1 MADWMIIVFALA
13 VMLGAVG
20 GAAVLTWFERR
31 LLGIWQD
38 RYGPNR
44 LGPFGIGQVAADM
57 IKLLTKHDW
66 TPPFADRWV
75 FIFAPT
81 AIVIAMLL
89 GFAVVPFGP
98 GLHIIDVNIGLL
110 FFLGMTSLA
119 VYSVLLGGL
128 ASNNKYALLGGLR
141 SAAQMVSYEVFMG
154 LSLMGV
160 VMLSGSFSLQDIVE
174 SQRDGWYAV
183 SQFLGL
189 FVFIIAGIAESH
201 RLPFDLP
208 EAEHELTAGFHTE
221 YGGMKFGMFM
231 LGEYLGLILISC
243 MITTLFFGGWL
254 GPFGVQWLPPIVWF
268 GIKTF
273 IIICF
278 FVLLRAAIP
287 RPRYDQL
294 MTLGWKIM
302 LPITLINLV
311 ITGAV
316 ALYLRDAALAAS
328 TLVGAGT

>member
-1 MADWMIIVFALA
+1 MSEAMTIFFAIA
-13 VMLGAVG
+13 VMLAAVG

-31 LLGIWQD
+31 LLGLWQD

-44 LGPFGIGQVAADM
+44 LSPLGIGQVAADM

-81 AIVIAMLL
+81 AIVVAMLL

-160 VMLSGSFSLQDIVE
+160 VMLTGSFSMQDIVAA
-174 SQRDGWYAV
+174 QTDVWFCF

-189 FVFIIAGIAESH
+189 FVFVIAAIAESH

-221 YGGMKFGMFM
+221 YSGMKFGMFM
-231 LGEYLGLILISC
+231 LGEYLGLILIAC

-254 GPFGVQWLPPIVWF
+254 GPFGATWLPPIVWF
-268 GIKTF
+268 SIKTF
-273 IIICF
+273 LIICF

-294 MTLGWKIM
+294 MSLGWKVM
-302 LPITLINLV
+302 LPLTLVNLAV
-311 ITGAV
+311 TGAV
-316 ALYLRDAALAAS
+316 ALWMQ
-328 TLVGAGT
+328 GA

>member
-1 MADWMIIVFALA
+1 MSDGMTILFALA
-13 VMLGAVG
+13 VMAGAVG

-31 LLGIWQD
+31 LLGVWQD

-44 LGPFGIGQVAADM
+44 LGPFGIGQVVADM
-57 IKLLTKHDW
+57 LKLLTKHDW
-66 TPPFADRWV
+66 VPPFADRVV

-81 AIVIAMLL
+81 AIVVAMLM

-98 GLHIIDVNIGLL
+98 ELHIIDVNIGLL

-154 LSLMGV
+154 LSLIGV
-160 VMLSGSFSLQDIVE
+160 VMLSGSFSLQDIVAA
-174 SQRDGWYAV
+174 QRDMWFFIP
-183 SQFLGL
+183 QFLGL
-189 FVFIIAGIAESH
+189 FVFVIAGIAESH

-221 YGGMKFGMFM
+221 YGGMKFAMFM

-243 MITTLFFGGWL
+243 MIVTLFFGGWL
-254 GPFGVQWLPPIVWF
+254 GPWLPPIIWF
-268 GIKTF
+268 GLKTF
-273 IIICF
+273 VVICF
-278 FVLLRAAIP
+278 FILLRAAIP

-294 MTLGWKIM
+294 MSLGWKVM
-302 LPITLINLV
+302 LPITLLNLV
-311 ITGAV
+311 ATGA
-316 ALYLRDAALAAS
+316 
-328 TLVGAGT
+328 LVLWMQGATI

>member
-1 MADWMIIVFALA
+1 MSNMSTILFSIAIMLSA
-13 VMLGAVG
+13 VA
-20 GAAVLTWFERR
+20 GAAILTWFERR

-44 LGPFGIGQVAADM
+44 LGPFGILQVAADM
-57 IKLLTKHDW
+57 IKLLTKDDW
-66 TPPFADRWV
+66 VPPFADKVV

-81 AIVIAMLL
+81 AIVVAMLL

-154 LSLMGV
+154 LSLIGV

-174 SQRDGWYAV
+174 AQRGLWYCV
-183 SQFLGL
+183 PQFLGL
-189 FVFIIAGIAESH
+189 FVFVIAGIAESH

-221 YGGMKFGMFM
+221 YGGMKFAMFM
-231 LGEYLGLILISC
+231 LGEYLGLILISS

-254 GPFGVQWLPPIVWF
+254 GPWLPPIVWF
-268 GIKTF
+268 CLKTF
-273 IIICF
+273 VVICF
-278 FVLLRAAIP
+278 FILLRAAIP

-294 MTLGWKIM
+294 MSLGWKIM

-311 ITGAV
+311 VTGAI
-316 ALYLRDAALAAS
+316 ALWLQQ
-328 TLVGAGT
+328 GGP

>member
-1 MADWMIIVFALA
+1 MSDGMIVLFAFVVL
-13 VMLGAVG
+13 LGAVG
-20 GAAVLTWFERR
+20 GAAVMTWWERR

-44 LGPFGIGQVAADM
+44 LGPFGILQVAADM
-57 IKLLTKHDW
+57 LKLLTKDDW
-66 TPPFADRWV
+66 VPPFADKIV

-81 AIVIAMLL
+81 AIVMAMML
-89 GFAVVPFGP
+89 GFAVVPFAP
-98 GLHIIDVNIGLL
+98 GLQIIDMNIGLL

-160 VMLSGSFSLQDIVE
+160 VMLSGSFNLREIVE
-174 SQRDGWYAV
+174 SQADGWYCI

-189 FVFIIAGIAESH
+189 FVFTIAGVAESH

-221 YGGMKFGMFM
+221 YGGMKFAMFM
-231 LGEYLGLILISC
+231 LGEYLGLILISS
-243 MITTLFFGGWL
+243 MIVTLFFGGWL
-254 GPFGVQWLPPIVWF
+254 GPWLPPIVWF
-268 GIKTF
+268 GLKTF
-273 IIICF
+273 IVICF

-294 MTLGWKIM
+294 MSLGWKVM
-302 LPITLINLV
+302 LPLSLANLV
-311 ITGAV
+311 FTGAI
-316 ALYLRDAALAAS
+316 ALWLAGLSNGGAA
-328 TLVGAGT
+328 

>member
-1 MADWMIIVFALA
+1 MPESSSIILFALI
-13 VMLGAVG
+13 VLLGAVA
-20 GAAVLTWFERR
+20 GAALLTWFERR

-44 LGPFGIGQVAADM
+44 LGPFGVLQVVADM
-57 IKLLTKHDW
+57 LKLLTKHDW
-66 TPPFADRWV
+66 VPPFADRAV
-75 FIFAPT
+75 FVFAPT
-81 AIVIAMLL
+81 AIVVAMLL

-98 GLHIIDVNIGLL
+98 EHYVLDINIGVL

-160 VMLSGSFSLQDIVE
+160 VMLTGSFSLRAIVE
-174 SQRDGWYAV
+174 AQRDLWYCIPQV
-183 SQFLGL
+183 LGL
-189 FVFIIAGIAESH
+189 FTFMIAGIAESH

-221 YGGMKFGMFM
+221 YGGMKFAMFM

-254 GPFGVQWLPPIVWF
+254 GPWLPPAVWF
-268 GIKTF
+268 TLKVF
-273 IIICF
+273 ALICF

-294 MTLGWKIM
+294 MALGWKIM
-302 LPITLINLV
+302 LPLTLFNLLL
-311 ITGAV
+311 TGAI
-316 ALYLRDAALAAS
+316 ALAMR
-328 TLVGAGT
+328 GA

>member
-1 MADWMIIVFALA
+1 MAELQVIALLFLLIGA
-13 VMLGAVG
+13 AVG
-20 GAAVLTWFERR
+20 GAAVMTWFERR
-31 LLGIWQD
+31 MLAIWQD
-38 RYGPNR
+38 RLGPNR
-44 LGPFGIGQVAADM
+44 VGPFGIVLVAADM
-57 IKLLTKHDW
+57 LKLLGKHDW
-66 TPPFADRWV
+66 VPPFADRPV

-81 AIVIAMLL
+81 AIVIAMML
-89 GFAVVPFGP
+89 GFAVVPFTP
-98 GLHIIDVNIGLL
+98 ELVVIDMNIGLL

-160 VMLSGSFSLQDIVE
+160 VMLTGSFSLPDIVE
-174 SQRDGWYAV
+174 AQSDWWFAITQP
-183 SQFLGL
+183 LGL
-189 FVFIIAGIAESH
+189 FVFVIAGLAESH

-221 YGGMKFGMFM
+221 YGGMKFAMFM

-254 GPFGVQWLPPIVWF
+254 GPVLPPMVWF
-268 GIKTF
+268 LLKTF
-273 IIICF
+273 VVILF
-278 FVLLRAAIP
+278 FILLRAAIP

-294 MTLGWKIM
+294 MSMGWKVM
-302 LPITLINLV
+302 LPITLVNLA
-311 ITGAV
+311 ITGAIALWIREGV
-316 ALYLRDAALAAS
+316 A
-328 TLVGAGT
+328 

>member
-1 MADWMIIVFALA
+1 MSEGMTILFAIA
-13 VMLGAVG
+13 VMMGAVG

-31 LLGIWQD
+31 LLGLWQD

-44 LGPFGIGQVAADM
+44 LGPFGILQVAADM
-57 IKLLTKHDW
+57 LKLITKHDW
-66 TPPFADRWV
+66 VPPFADKWV

-81 AIVIAMLL
+81 AIVVAMML

-98 GLHIIDVNIGLL
+98 ELYIADLNIGLL

-160 VMLSGSFSLQDIVE
+160 VMLTGSFSMRDIVLA
-174 SQRDGWYAV
+174 QQDGWYCF

-221 YGGMKFGMFM
+221 YGGMKFAMFM
-231 LGEYLGLILISC
+231 LGEYLGLILVSC
-243 MITTLFFGGWL
+243 MIVTLFFGGWL
-254 GPFGVQWLPPIVWF
+254 GPFGIGLLPPIVWF
-268 GIKTF
+268 SIKVF
-273 IIICF
+273 LVICF

-294 MTLGWKIM
+294 MSLGWKVM
-302 LPITLINLV
+302 LPLTLINLV
-311 ITGAV
+311 VTGAV
-316 ALYLRDAALAAS
+316 ALYQHQGGWA
-328 TLVGAGT
+328 

>member
-1 MADWMIIVFALA
+1 
-13 VMLGAVG
+13 
-20 GAAVLTWFERR
+20 
-31 LLGIWQD
+31 
-38 RYGPNR
+38 
-44 LGPFGIGQVAADM
+44 
-57 IKLLTKHDW
+57 
-66 TPPFADRWV
+66 
-75 FIFAPT
+75 
-81 AIVIAMLL
+81 MLL

-98 GLHIIDVNIGLL
+98 GLQIIDVNIGLL

-160 VMLSGSFSLQDIVE
+160 VMLSGSFSMVDIVE
-174 SQRDGWYAV
+174 AQRDGWYCF

-189 FVFIIAGIAESH
+189 FVFVIAAIAESH

-221 YGGMKFGMFM
+221 YSGMKFAMFM

-254 GPFGVQWLPPIVWF
+254 APFSLTMIVPIIWF
-268 GIKTF
+268 SLKTF
-273 IIICF
+273 LVICF
-278 FVLLRAAIP
+278 FILLRCAIP

-294 MTLGWKIM
+294 MSLGWKVM

-316 ALYLRDAALAAS
+316 ALWIA
-328 TLVGAGT
+328 GA

>member
-1 MADWMIIVFALA
+1 
-13 VMLGAVG
+13 ML
-20 GAAVLTWFERR
+20 
-31 LLGIWQD
+31 
-38 RYGPNR
+38 
-44 LGPFGIGQVAADM
+44 ADM
-57 IKLLTKHDW
+57 IKLLFKDDW
-66 TPPFADRWV
+66 IPPFSDRVV

-81 AIVIAMLL
+81 AIVVAMMM
-89 GFAVVPFGP
+89 GFAVVPFAP
-98 GLHIIDVNIGLL
+98 QMMIIDVNIGLL

-160 VMLSGSFSLQDIVE
+160 VMITGSFSLVDIVE
-174 SQRDGWYAV
+174 AQADIWFCFTQV
-183 SQFLGL
+183 LGL
-189 FVFIIAGIAESH
+189 FVFVIAGIAESH

-221 YGGMKFGMFM
+221 YGGMKFAMFM
-231 LGEYLGLILISC
+231 LGEYLGLMLISC
-243 MITTLFFGGWL
+243 MIVTLFFGGWHSPISL
-254 GPFGVQWLPPIVWF
+254 GDGLPPFFWF
-268 GIKTF
+268 SFKTF
-273 IIICF
+273 VVICF

-294 MTLGWKIM
+294 MSLGWKVM
-302 LPITLINLV
+302 LPITLVNIL

-316 ALYLRDAALAAS
+316 LLWME
-328 TLVGAGT
+328 GAV

>member
-1 MADWMIIVFALA
+1 MSEGMTILFAIVVL
-13 VMLGAVG
+13 LGAVG

-31 LLGIWQD
+31 LLGVWQD

-44 LGPFGIGQVAADM
+44 LGPFGILQVAADM
-57 IKLLTKHDW
+57 LKLLTKHDW
-66 TPPFADRWV
+66 VPPFADKWV

-81 AIVIAMLL
+81 AIVIAMML

-98 GLHIIDVNIGLL
+98 ELHIVDLNIGLL

-160 VMLSGSFSLQDIVE
+160 VMLTGSFSMQDIVLA
-174 SQRDGWYAV
+174 QRDGWYCI

-221 YGGMKFGMFM
+221 YGGMKFAMFM
-231 LGEYLGLILISC
+231 LGEYLGLILVSC

-254 GPFGVQWLPPIVWF
+254 GPFGATFLPPIVWF
-268 GIKTF
+268 SIKVF
-273 IIICF
+273 LVICF

-294 MTLGWKIM
+294 MSLGWKIM
-302 LPITLINLV
+302 LPLTLINLV
-311 ITGAV
+311 VTGAV
-316 ALYLRDAALAAS
+316 ALYMHQ
-328 TLVGAGT
+328 GWG